1 MIPKRVVK
9 EIPILY
15 KPNMTVIT
23 NKEKVTY
30 YARVSTENEE
40 QEDSFERQRDHFSSK
55 IRANPDWEYVEGYA
69 DWGVTGTR
77 ADSRKEFMRMIEDC
91 RAGKINRILVKS
103 ISRFG
108 RNTVDTLKY
117 IRELREL
124 GISVFFETQN
134 IDTMS
139 AKGDMMLIVLS
150 AIAEEESRT
159 MSTNIKWA
167 FQKRFKDGQ
176 VIINYRFTLGYTK
189 VDDEYVIVESEAEIV
204 RRIFREYLGGKST
217 RQLAT
222 ELNNENIRTKRGNR
236 WNAQG
241 ISNILTNERYTGN
254 AVLGKTFKPDVLS
267 KCRIKNEGQAPSYYV
282 ENSHPA
288 IVSQEMFDMVQME
301 MARRKDMRSST
312 DTGRGRYSSKYA
324 LSGLLVC
331 GRCGGKLRR
340 FGRESANGYV
350 PLWICITHQ
359 KQSQDCALKPI
370 KETDVLAA
378 YRRAVQKLIGD
389 YAETIE
395 IVRESLESL
404 KETSQ
409 STELNAIQDEL
420 AATQQRILDLFK
432 QKREGLIND
441 YEYEREYAKLS
452 EKVLKLSEQEKTAKE
467 QDVGKQMSVQ
477 RIEQAIQLL
486 GSDEVDCTEPSI
498 MRIVLDCIKVIN
510 SDALEFQFKCGVSI
524 TEKL

>member
-331 GRCGGKLRR
+331 GRCGGSCEDSDAKARTDMSR
-340 FGRESANGYV
+340 CGYASRTKNS
-350 PLWICITHQ
+350 P
-359 KQSQDCALKPI
+359 
-370 KETDVLAA
+370 
-378 YRRAVQKLIGD
+378 R
-389 YAETIE
+389 
-395 IVRESLESL
+395 IVR
-404 KETSQ
+404 
-409 STELNAIQDEL
+409 
-420 AATQQRILDLFK
+420 
-432 QKREGLIND
+432 
-441 YEYEREYAKLS
+441 
-452 EKVLKLSEQEKTAKE
+452 
-467 QDVGKQMSVQ
+467 
-477 RIEQAIQLL
+477 
-486 GSDEVDCTEPSI
+486 
-498 MRIVLDCIKVIN
+498 
-510 SDALEFQFKCGVSI
+510 
-524 TEKL
+524 